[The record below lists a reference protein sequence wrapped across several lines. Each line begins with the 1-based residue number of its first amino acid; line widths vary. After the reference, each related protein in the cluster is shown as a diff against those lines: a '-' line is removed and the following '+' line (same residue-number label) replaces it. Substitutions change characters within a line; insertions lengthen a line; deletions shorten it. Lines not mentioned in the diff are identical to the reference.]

1 MELHIHKTK
10 SALAYE
16 NLKSEI
22 INGMIK
28 PGERIIIQT
37 ISKKY
42 GISDIPVREAL
53 KKLEADGFVQ
63 NTPHVGVVVT
73 MPNFE
78 NQGELF
84 EVRQLLE
91 CRAVEL
97 AACNIS
103 PSMLEE
109 LEQILE
115 QMNQVCGNDVIAFSK
130 LNDQFHD
137 KIYAASG
144 NRVLYKFI
152 QQAWAMSPRTRS
164 IFALVPGGARES
176 LQQHKEIYAFLKE
189 KDPAGAR
196 EAMRRHKEEGF
207 RLLSGCRERLYSE

>member
-1 MELHIHKTK
+1 MEPQIFKTK

-37 ISKKY
+37 ISKRY
-42 GISDIPVREAL
+42 GISGIPVREAL

-73 MPNFE
+73 IPDFE
-78 NQGELF
+78 NQGDLF

-91 CRAVEL
+91 GRAVEL

-103 PSMLEE
+103 STMLAE
-109 LEQILE
+109 LEQLLE
-115 QMNQVCGNDVIAFSK
+115 QMNQVCENDVIAFSK
-130 LNDQFHD
+130 LNDQFHN

-144 NRVLYKFI
+144 NRVLFKMI

-164 IFALVPGGARES
+164 IFSLVPGRAREAF
-176 LQQHKEIYAFLKE
+176 QQHKEIYAFLKE
-189 KDPAGAR
+189 KNPAGAR
-196 EAMRRHKEEGF
+196 EAMRTHKEEGF
-207 RLLSGCRERLYSE
+207 LLLSSCRERIDKV